1 MNELHALVIPAEKF
15 CFCLS
20 LSAGRSAHRVS
31 YRKTPQELIRLLSK
45 GQWSRLDHCQHVELD
60 PGLILLKVGPYNH
73 EIVRPSPSYI

>member
-20 LSAGRSAHRVS
+20 LSAGRVS
-31 YRKTPQELIRLLSK
+31 YRKTRQELIRLLSK
-45 GQWSRLDHCQHVELD
+45 GQWSRLDRCQHVELD